1 MESKAARQYFSR
13 VRRRLICPSASR
25 DQLLG
30 RGRRMMA
37 QFDEENPDAQYSD
50 FVSAF
55 GTPKDFVE
63 QMLSCVDS
71 EAVNAVQRRYRYIKH
86 TAVIALALVL
96 AAGGVF
102 GCLQMVKYGKYQEI
116 FNDIKD
122 ANIVIVQHGP
132 YEISNEEARITFK
145 EANIPFPGD
154 GG

>member
-30 RGRRMMA
+30 RGRRLMT

-63 QMLSCVDS
+63 QMLSCVDG
-71 EAVNAVQRRYRYIKH
+71 EAVNAVQRRYRYIKQ
-86 TAVIALALVL
+86 TALVGL
-96 AAGGVF
+96 MLILIASTAFWFTKWNKV
-102 GCLQMVKYGKYQEI
+102 
-116 FNDIKD
+116 
-122 ANIVIVQHGP
+122 
-132 YEISNEEARITFK
+132 YEIVRGNFVIIQHEPERISEEEARITFK
-145 EANIPFPGD
+145 EVGVAFPID

>member
-13 VRRRLICPSASR
+13 VRRRLVCPSASR

-30 RGRRMMA
+30 RGRRLMT
-37 QFDEENPDAQYSD
+37 QFDEENPDAEYSD

-71 EAVNAVQRRYRYIKH
+71 EAVNAVQRRYRYIKQ
-86 TAVIALALVL
+86 TAVIALALIL

-102 GCLQMVKYGKYQEI
+102 GCLQTVKFGKYQEM
-116 FNDIKD
+116 FDDIKD
-122 ANIVIVQHGP
+122 ADLVIVQHGP
-132 YEISNEEARITFK
+132 YEITEE
-145 EANIPFPGD
+145 EYYANRAKVSVQRSEN